1 MSGAGWAGG
10 NGQLVG
16 GRYLLGIV
24 LRLFVNFA
32 VGVGALYA
40 ILFFVLSRPLPGS
53 YAEVYH
59 QLRGLAAYLRPVV
72 TVSVLAYAL
81 LASLSTAALC
91 VYILHRVAG
100 PLYRMERVLEEF
112 RSGAATRPVS
122 FRHGDQA
129 WALAEAFNAWLGMLR
144 QDRGRLIARMEEA
157 ERLCLLDEATC
168 RAEMERTLRQVAG
181 DLAAYR

>member
-1 MSGAGWAGG
+1 VTGNAGKTDIGG
-10 NGQLVG
+10 PVG
-16 GRYLLGIV
+16 RRYILGI
-24 LRLFVNFA
+24 LMRLLVNFA
-32 VGVGALYA
+32 FGAGVLYA
-40 ILFFVLSRPLPGS
+40 ILFFVLSKTLAGE
-53 YAEVYH
+53 YGAVYH
-59 QLRGLAAYLRPVV
+59 QLRGLAMYMRPVA

-100 PLYRMERVLEEF
+100 PLYRMEQVLDEF

-122 FRHGDQA
+122 FRHDDQA
-129 WALAEAFNAWLGMLR
+129 GPLAEAFNAWVGVLR
-144 QDRGRLIARMEEA
+144 QDRGRLLARMEEA

-168 RAEMERTLRQVAG
+168 RAEMEKALRQVAE

>member
-1 MSGAGWAGG
+1 MNGAAGTG
-10 NGQLVG
+10 TDARPI
-16 GRYLLGIV
+16 GRLYLLGFL

-32 VGVGALYA
+32 VGVGILYA
-40 ILFFVLSRPLPGS
+40 ILFFVLSRPLPAG
-53 YAEVYH
+53 YAAVYH
-59 QLRGLAAYLRPVV
+59 QLRGLAAYMRPVV

-81 LASLSTAALC
+81 LASISTAALC

-112 RSGAATRPVS
+112 LSGAPTRPVS

-129 WALAEAFNAWLGMLR
+129 GPLAEAFNAWVGTLR
-144 QDRGRLIARMEEA
+144 QDRGRLLARMEEA

-168 RAEMERTLRQVAG
+168 RSEMERALRQVAD